1 MVSKAGLFAVVA
13 IVAGI
18 GAFALYS
25 LTKKQAVAKVNVV
38 ANAILPDGTYTTN
51 ATYNMG
57 QDVRVSTVVPSNTYP
72 VSVQAVI
79 NGTPASVHPWSVAE
93 TGYNYIIDFGTAAS
107 QVIGSYD
114 VYTIVTFADGS
125 TATSNHVSITII

>member
-1 MVSKAGLFAVVA
+1 MVSKAGLFAVA
-13 IVAGI
+13 TIVAGA

-25 LTKKQAVAKVNVV
+25 LTKKQQQVNVV
-38 ANAILPDGTYTTN
+38 ANAILPDGTYTTV
-51 ATYNMG
+51 ATYSMG
-57 QDVRVSTVVPSNTYP
+57 QDVRVSTIVPSNTYP

-79 NGTPASVHPWSVAE
+79 NGTPASVHPWYVSQ